1 MARIAGAVYK
11 APVRPLNRVLTS
23 VLAGTLALAVIE
35 VPEALAAGPA
45 SSEKADLKEAEK
57 LYKQG
62 KTKFETADYEEALA
76 LWKEAYALLPE
87 STDTQVIRNAL
98 VYNISEAQ
106 VKAYEINRNVTHLR
120 KAKLL
125 LDDYL
130 ARHRQLYGDD
140 EKAVKERSDA
150 RDRLREV
157 EKMIA
162 EAEARGEQAT
172 PIATAGGTETA
183 PGGEGEAGESES
195 EPEQAEEPPEPL
207 SPEEQA
213 QRDRIELLKTN
224 PVLRAKYQKATG
236 LMVGGAVM
244 GGIGIVLVAV
254 GGLSAMAIPNCDVT
268 GLTPNCDRNL
278 LIAALVTGIPGLGLT
293 AGGGA
298 MLGIGLKR
306 RSALKDPDKPL
317 PAGAE
322 PAPSS
327 GTSSGTGPETGSEGD
342 PGAEAAPAPAPE
354 EPSASIGPM
363 FLRDGGGAT
372 FTVRF

>member
-1 MARIAGAVYK
+1 MAGIAREVYK
-11 APVRPLNRVLTS
+11 APVRTVNRVLTT
-23 VLAGTLALAVIE
+23 VLASSLALAVVE
-35 VPEALAAGPA
+35 VPRAEAAGPA
-45 SSEKADLKEAEK
+45 ASDQSNLKEAEK

-87 STDTQVIRNAL
+87 SADTQVIRNAL

-157 EKMIA
+157 EKMIE
-162 EAEARGEQAT
+162 EAEARGEEAT
-172 PIATAGGTETA
+172 PIATPGETGTT
-183 PGGEGEAGESES
+183 GDDGEPATDER
-195 EPEQAEEPPEPL
+195 EPEKKPEKAL

-213 QRDRIELLKTN
+213 KRDRIQLLKTH
-224 PVLRAKYQKATG
+224 PVAKARYSKATS
-236 LMVGGAVM
+236 MTVGGGVM
-244 GGIGIVLVAV
+244 GGIGIVLLASGALAGMSISV
-254 GGLSAMAIPNCDVT
+254 CDVSINA
-268 GLTPNCDRNL
+268 NCERNL
-278 LIAALVTGIPGLGLT
+278 LIAALALGIPGLGLT

-306 RSALKDPDKPL
+306 RSALKDPNKPI
-317 PAGAE
+317 PGVTDGAAE
-322 PAPSS
+322 PA
-327 GTSSGTGPETGSEGD
+327 
-342 PGAEAAPAPAPE
+342 
-354 EPSASIGPM
+354 EPSASLGPM
-363 FLRDGGGAT
+363 FLPDGGGAT

>member
-1 MARIAGAVYK
+1 MAGIAGAVYK
-11 APVRPLNRVLTS
+11 APVRTVNRVLTT
-23 VLAGTLALAVIE
+23 VLAGSLSLAVLQ
-35 VPEALAAGPA
+35 VPPAMAAGPA
-45 SSEKADLKEAEK
+45 AEQADLKEAER

-76 LWKEAYALLPE
+76 LWKQAYALLPE
-87 STDTQVIRNAL
+87 SADTQVIRNAL

-140 EKAVKERSDA
+140 ENAVKERSDA

-157 EKMIA
+157 ERMIA

-172 PIATAGGTETA
+172 PIAG
-183 PGGEGEAGESES
+183 AGETEATEAVPT
-195 EPEQAEEPPEPL
+195 EPQQQQPEKKPERPL

-213 QRDRIELLKTN
+213 ERDRIELIKTD
-224 PVLRAKYQKATG
+224 PVMRAKYQKATG

-244 GGIGIVLVAV
+244 GGIGIVLLAV
-254 GGLSAMAIPNCDVT
+254 GGLSAMAIPNCNIS
-268 GLTPNCDRNL
+268 GLAANCERNL
-278 LIAALVTGIPGLGLT
+278 LVAALVTGIPGLGLT

-306 RSALKDPDKPL
+306 RSVLKDPTKPL
-317 PAGAE
+317 PAGVGRTTTQPTPTE
-322 PAPSS
+322 PAPY
-327 GTSSGTGPETGSEGD
+327 PA
-342 PGAEAAPAPAPE
+342 PGPAPE
-354 EPSASIGPM
+354 EDGAPDEAVPAPEQPSAFLQPM